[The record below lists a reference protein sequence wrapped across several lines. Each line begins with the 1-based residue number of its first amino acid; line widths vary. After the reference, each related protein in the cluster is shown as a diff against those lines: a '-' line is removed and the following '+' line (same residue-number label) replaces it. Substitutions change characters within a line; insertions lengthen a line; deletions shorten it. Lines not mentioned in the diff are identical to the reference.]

1 MVSPLDEPITLCN
14 YDPVWL
20 KLFEQEKP
28 IILQALAENI
38 LGIEHFG
45 STSVPGL
52 AAKPI
57 VDILVGLKQYPMQD
71 DAVDCLKR
79 IGYEYLGEAGVPG
92 RLYFRKRQ
100 PFAFNIA
107 AVEYNGTLWKDNL
120 LLRDYLRPHSKER
133 QRYEQHKRAVMA
145 AGHHQLLAYSEQKA
159 AIVADLLKQA
169 KAWAKS

>member
-1 MVSPLDEPITLCN
+1 MIDEPITLGN

-20 KLFEQEKP
+20 ELFEQEKMV
-28 IILQALAENI
+28 ILQALAEDV

-45 STSVPGL
+45 STAVPGL

-57 VDILVGLKQYPMQD
+57 IDILVGLKQYPMQD
-71 DAVDCLKR
+71 HAVNCLKCV
-79 IGYEYLGEAGVPG
+79 GYECLGEAGVPG
-92 RLYFRKRQ
+92 RLYFRKRH
-100 PFAFNIA
+100 PIAFNIT

-120 LLRDYLRPHSKER
+120 LLRDYLRSHSEER
-133 QRYEQHKRAVMA
+133 QRYEQHKRAVIA

-159 AIVADLLKQA
+159 AIVADLLQQA

>member
-1 MVSPLDEPITLCN
+1 MVSPIDEPITLCN

-20 KLFEQEKP
+20 ELFEQEKR

-38 LGIEHFG
+38 LGIKHFG
-45 STSVPGL
+45 STAVLGL

-71 DAVDCLKR
+71 DAVNCLER
-79 IGYEYLGEAGVPG
+79 IGYKYLGEAGVPG

-107 AVEYNGTLWKDNL
+107 AVKYNDMLWKDNL
-120 LLRDYLRPHSKER
+120 LLRDYLRAHSEDR
-133 QRYEQHKRAVMA
+133 QWYEQHKRA
-145 AGHHQLLAYSEQKA
+145 SEGR
-159 AIVADLLKQA
+159 
-169 KAWAKS
+169 SFRH